1 MSIFLGFNL
10 FTFIKKYQRISSTT
24 YQYEYSDCD
33 SAFRNKDYIG
43 ILDMVTHNKIE
54 QKQSRKDLSEYEA
67 FYYCYENA
75 IYYNLYRQAAEKE
88 KFAKKYQR
96 RMLKWKQQLSNKKF
110 LDVITVLEGGGI

>member
-1 MSIFLGFNL
+1 MIIGLSFYLGFNL
-10 FTFIKKYQRISSTT
+10 FTFIKKYQRIAWTT

-75 IYYNLYRQAAEKE
+75 IYYNLYQQVPGKE
-88 KFAKKYQR
+88 ESAKKHQAR
-96 RMLKWKQQLSNKKF
+96 IVEWKKQLSNKKF
-110 LDVITVLEGGGI
+110 LDIIQLLE